1 MVGETGGPQ
10 CRRRCGAGCF
20 EAKQQAEAVALRFS
34 VQAVSTMWSVIGA
47 SSAPRKRRT
56 TTSSLKD
63 GGLCCPP
70 TRPIHAARAPGMA
83 ITRCGS
89 SIEAVRSA
97 TTFLLPDKS
106 PGARV

>member
-1 MVGETGGPQ
+1 MSPKVRRGLLRGQATGRSGGAALQCASRINHVVGDWGVV
-10 CRRRCGAGCF
+10 GAE
-20 EAKQQAEAVALRFS
+20 EAAHNDE
-34 VQAVSTMWSVIGA
+34 
-47 SSAPRKRRT
+47 
-56 TTSSLKD
+56 SLKD

-97 TTFLLPDKS
+97 TTFLVPDES